1 MLSTTIFGILG
12 LDSDTSLQ
20 YQSPDY
26 EIQFSVLNKPFDDS
40 YDTYELEITTDFKP
54 FWFKAPYIVFMNS
67 PVIPMYSSDYN
78 MVTLPALFFEH
89 LRGYQ
94 VGTSTKSGR
103 NWKSVHYFLGEKQN
117 LDGETEFHSEI
128 ILIAHFDHMG
138 TTRTPYFYEQ
148 IVGGMMPHPHHY
160 FLHFPPS
167 HHHILRQ
174 HLLLHPPS
182 LILQLSPRMLL
193 LISSMII

>member
-89 LRGYQ
+89 LRATHCTWILLPADTLPPFPTLRIL
-94 VGTSTKSGR
+94 TSTPDGRVRIDPSKLTACFADDCPQNPFFSLFQGAFSG
-103 NWKSVHYFLGEKQN
+103 VAPTLQDLGRPAYSSARRAEVN
-117 LDGETEFHSEI
+117 S
-128 ILIAHFDHMG
+128 
-138 TTRTPYFYEQ
+138 
-148 IVGGMMPHPHHY
+148 
-160 FLHFPPS
+160 
-167 HHHILRQ
+167 LRRA
-174 HLLLHPPS
+174 PDS
-182 LILQLSPRMLL
+182 AG
-193 LISSMII
+193 